1 MGHRLLAFD
10 PTNEC
15 RGIFSDWFRFPSF
28 CICKC
33 YNSARRFKEF
43 TRNPKSHGLAKTQ
56 SRMLEPGTDDDMRNS
71 GRLSNHRLMTVSGM
85 ESMPAVFP
93 YEGLAMITDE
103 QNQQQNER
111 SEYRV
116 PRGMDAPLAIKT
128 EAEMEKEEK
137 VIVGKIAN
145 EHMDNTVE
153 SDQVHNMKKSR
164 RKDTWIK
171 VSYTTSQLWILLCL
185 MEPLGV

>member
-1 MGHRLLAFD
+1 M
-10 PTNEC
+10 
-15 RGIFSDWFRFPSF
+15 FP
-28 CICKC
+28 K
-33 YNSARRFKEF
+33 F

-56 SRMLEPGTDDDMRNS
+56 SRMLESGIDDDLRNS

-85 ESMPAVFP
+85 EGMPAVFP

-153 SDQVHNMKKSR
+153 SDQVHNMKKVKQERYLDESFLYNQPIVDFALSDGTIGSVEQVPR
-164 RKDTWIK
+164 RK
-171 VSYTTSQLWILLCL
+171 
-185 MEPLGV
+185 

>member
-1 MGHRLLAFD
+1 M
-10 PTNEC
+10 
-15 RGIFSDWFRFPSF
+15 FP
-28 CICKC
+28 K
-33 YNSARRFKEF
+33 F

-56 SRMLEPGTDDDMRNS
+56 SRMLEPGTDDDLRNS

-85 ESMPAVFP
+85 EGMPAVFP

-128 EAEMEKEEK
+128 EAEMEKEK
-137 VIVGKIAN
+137 KDIVGKIAN

-153 SDQVHNMKKSR
+153 SDQVHNMKKVKQERYMDESFLYNQPIVDFALSDGTIGSVEQVPR
-164 RKDTWIK
+164 RK
-171 VSYTTSQLWILLCL
+171 
-185 MEPLGV
+185 